1 MTTIVLPAS
10 RAGALTQ
17 ALHEAGFRSPSSTDG
32 TPRSITLTYEP
43 DLSPEEQ
50 ATFDTVS
57 RLAVG
62 AAIVTATEYDAIR
75 PHITTIRELRQL
87 GRNAFMALTAAER
100 DRLLYDAQTATTTI
114 LLALLRD

>member
-1 MTTIVLPAS
+1 VSTFQFPAS

-50 ATFDTVS
+50 ATFDLVS

-62 AAIVTATEYDAIR
+62 AAL
-75 PHITTIRELRQL
+75 ITPEERTRIQPDIQSLRDLRQL

-100 DRLLYDAQTATTTI
+100 DRLLYDAQTATTI
-114 LLALLRD
+114 VLLALLRD